1 MENKIKNRQIRS
13 DFLEL
18 FIVLSLIFMII
29 SIYVPKAIWIEE
41 SIIAKKS
48 RFNIQNIYD
57 VEMFYNS
64 LTDTFNADGEWAIT
78 LVNAIRDSL
87 HADSTYLG
95 ERFLTLGGIGVAV
108 DIPKGFDVEFDTTFG
123 FPRTRRDT
131 IIDTTHT
138 IVMYSDDLGRNDTI
152 FIQHKMLDEYEG
164 NSNFVG
170 RVGTEIK
177 MRTELVNYYDSY
189 QPSQSMLNCPLTNDP
204 YKITVSD
211 DISSVRVASP
221 ITEIYKERRYLIFS
235 FKAQS
240 HGYINDGFRSWD

>member
-41 SIIAKKS
+41 SIIEKKS
-48 RFNIQNIYD
+48 QFNIQNIYD